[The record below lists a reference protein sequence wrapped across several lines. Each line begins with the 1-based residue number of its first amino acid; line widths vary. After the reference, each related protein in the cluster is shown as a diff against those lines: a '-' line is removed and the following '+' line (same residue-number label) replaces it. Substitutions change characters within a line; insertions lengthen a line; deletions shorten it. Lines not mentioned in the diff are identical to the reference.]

1 MADSLPRLYV
11 ILDIASARSAGHTV
25 VEVARSAFEGGARLF
40 QCRFKELND
49 ADNRALCGDVV
60 EAVGDEAVVL
70 VNGSAEIAAAV
81 GADGVHL
88 TSTTGTVEAARGWG
102 AQVVGRSCHN
112 LDEARAAQN
121 AGVDFVTISPVFST
135 SSKPG
140 YGPILGLSGLHRVCE
155 AIERRAYALAGITP
169 KRAAACREAGAYG
182 VAAMSGVCGAEDVRA
197 AVAEY
202 VRAVQ
207 G

>member
-1 MADSLPRLYV
+1 MADPLPRFYV

-40 QCRFKELND
+40 QCRFKELED
-49 ADNRALCGDVV
+49 AENEALCREVV

-70 VNGSAEIAAAV
+70 VNGRAEVAAAV

-88 TSTTGTVEAARGWG
+88 TSTSGAVDEARELGAR
-102 AQVVGRSCHN
+102 VVGRSCHT
-112 LDEARAAQN
+112 LDEARAAQD
-121 AGVDFVTISPVFST
+121 AGADFITISPVFST

-140 YGPILGLSGLHRVCE
+140 YGPILGLEGLHSVCE
-155 AIERRAYALAGITP
+155 AIDMPVYALAGITP
-169 KRAAACREAGAYG
+169 ARVAACREAGAYG
-182 VAAMSGVCGAEDVRA
+182 VAAMSGVCGAADVGGRIGA
-197 AVAEY
+197 YLGAL
-202 VRAVQ
+202 R